1 METIPAYRSGW
12 DSIYRVP
19 VVKGSEKQKKS
30 SNKSTP
36 QKKRENKVYINNII
50 NIEKLKWKI

>member
-19 VVKGSEKQKKS
+19 VVKGSEKQNNS